1 MLSTVETINDRD
13 RRFRWF
19 RPVIGLGLGLIATIA
34 HAQSSDPGSSKAA
47 SYADLKKSLTFHAAF
62 DDSVDANFSKGDVS
76 LWSSVDM
83 NKRETAVK
91 GLPAGE
97 RVVLEKSGGRFGG
110 SLRFMTAKGPM
121 VFYRGKENILAP
133 KTDWSGTVSFWL
145 STDPLKDLAPGFCDP
160 IQITS
165 KQWDDAAMF
174 VEFEKR
180 PASIPFRLGVYANKN
195 VWNPNGRKF
204 EDIPPAE
211 RPLASVEQPPFLGD
225 QWVHVVFVFEHFNTN
240 EPNGQATLFLNGKK
254 AAAISN
260 RVQTFT
266 WDLDQSA
273 IMLGLGYVGKMD
285 DLAIFNRALTEAE
298 VQMLSGLPRGVAE
311 LSSP

>member
-1 MLSTVETINDRD
+1 MLSTVEIINDRD

-19 RPVIGLGLGLIATIA
+19 RHVIGMGLGLIAITA
-34 HAQSSDPGSSKAA
+34 QAQSSDTASSKAA
-47 SYADLKKSLTFHAAF
+47 SFADLKKSLTLHAAF
-62 DDSVDANFSKGDVS
+62 DSSVDANFSKGDAS

-91 GLPAGE
+91 GLPSGE

-133 KTDWSGTVSFWL
+133 KTGWSGTISFWL

-180 PASIPFRLGVYANKN
+180 PAGIPFRLGVYADKN

-225 QWVHVVFVFEHFNTN
+225 KWVHVVFVFEHFNTN

-254 AAAISN
+254 ASAISK
-260 RVQTFT
+260 RTQTFT
-266 WDLDQSA
+266 WDVDQSA

-285 DLAIFNRALTEAE
+285 DLAIFNRALTDAE
-298 VQMLSGLPRGVAE
+298 VQMLGGLQRGVAE